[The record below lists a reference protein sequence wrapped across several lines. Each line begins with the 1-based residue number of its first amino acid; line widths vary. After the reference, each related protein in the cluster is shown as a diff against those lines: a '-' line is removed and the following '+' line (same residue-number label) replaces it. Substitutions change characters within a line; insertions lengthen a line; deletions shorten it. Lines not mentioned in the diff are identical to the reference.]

1 MKPKC
6 PASLVWV
13 FCIFSTLPLGAQTL
27 GDPFWKQALG
37 GSVIGLPSVQGGSVV
52 VVCDGGNLKAY
63 TRTGRFLWNYYARGR
78 LRPFVTRSREGV
90 SYIGRT
96 TGALIAVSRTGR
108 ELWRANLGAPLI
120 GPVLKGWDGRIF
132 AATEKSVFCYTA
144 AGILLW
150 YKRLD
155 QSIVIA
161 PQADQQG
168 GLILVLANANLLQI
182 DGFGKTRSLS
192 LPEVP
197 RVIVP
202 LGGINP
208 ESGNELH
215 AIQIPLL
222 ILFKNGEIAGYG
234 GDYPSFPMLPD
245 QPIAAVSR
253 DDQVGITLR
262 NGQVLLLSLHE
273 GNILWIEDSIPH
285 DLEAARKSEESEE
298 IEEIEENEESK
309 EIETI
314 AEPGVLEEALMLYDE
329 RGLCILSQTG
339 AAGFTQAGQRIW
351 FIRIIGASALPNFS
365 DEGLLYSGGNDW
377 ILYAYHLKNQDRSQ
391 PQSVYGP
398 LPEGKYGIG
407 DFVPSRPS
415 SYTQISEA
423 GVRST
428 LAFITTALK
437 EGRVGE
443 REQEFTTYLMEVVSS
458 VRSNFK
464 SSLIHPPVDFRL
476 RSEAVQL
483 LAWLGSAET
492 IPFLAAQF
500 SREPEPVVQASIA
513 EAIGRIGVDPEGLAL
528 KAFSRR
534 ILPPAQIT
542 DEQVLEAIAAA
553 VGALCRFSGPPL
565 SQAGIPLLVSLASY
579 EKPLLV
585 RKQAL
590 QQIFSLQ

>member
-1 MKPKC
+1 
-6 PASLVWV
+6 
-13 FCIFSTLPLGAQTL
+13 
-27 GDPFWKQALG
+27 
-37 GSVIGLPSVQGGSVV
+37 VQGGSVV

-96 TGALIAVSRTGR
+96 TGVLIAVSRTGR

-144 AGILLW
+144 AGTLLW

-155 QSIVIA
+155 QSIVIS
-161 PQADQQG
+161 PLADQQG
-168 GLILVLANANLLQI
+168 GLLLVLANAQLLQI

-192 LPEVP
+192 IPEVP
-197 RVIVP
+197 AVIVP
-202 LGGINP
+202 LGGTPLHNQG
-208 ESGNELH
+208 SGKELQ
-215 AIQIPLL
+215 AIHIPLL
-222 ILFKNGEIAGYG
+222 ILFKNGEIYGYG
-234 GDYPSFPMLPD
+234 GDYPSFPLLPD
-245 QPIAAVSR
+245 QPVAAVSR

-262 NGQVLLLSLHE
+262 NGQVLLLSLYE
-273 GNILWIEDSIPH
+273 GNILWSAESIPNN
-285 DLEAARKSEESEE
+285 LEAAKKSEE
-298 IEEIEENEESK
+298 IAENAE

-314 AEPGVLEEALMLYDE
+314 AEIEDIEEALMLYDE
-329 RGLCILSQTG
+329 RGIYMLSQAG
-339 AAGFTQAGQRIW
+339 AAGFTQTGQRMW

-377 ILYAYHLKNQDRSQ
+377 VLYAYRLENQDLSQ
-391 PQSVYGP
+391 PQSSYGP
-398 LPEGKYGIG
+398 LPEGNYGIG
-407 DFVPSRPS
+407 AFVPSYSS
-415 SYTQISEA
+415 SYTQVSEA
-423 GVRST
+423 GVRSS
-428 LAFITTALK
+428 LALITTALK

-443 REQEFTTYLMEVVSS
+443 QEQEFTTYLMEVVGS

-464 SSLIHPPVDFRL
+464 RSLTHPPIDFRL
-476 RSEAVQL
+476 RSEAVRL
-483 LAWLGSAET
+483 LAWLGSAES

-500 SREPEPVVQASIA
+500 SREPEPLVQVAIA

-528 KAFSRR
+528 KAFSQR
-534 ILPPAQIT
+534 ILPLAQIT
-542 DEQVLEAIAAA
+542 DEQVLAAIAAA
-553 VGALCRFSGPPL
+553 VGALCRFSGPLL
-565 SQAGIPLLVSLASY
+565 SQTGIPLLVTLASY
-579 EKPLLV
+579 EKPPLV

>member
-6 PASLVWV
+6 PASWVWV

-37 GSVIGLPSVQGGSVV
+37 GSVIGVPSVQGGSVV

-96 TGALIAVSRTGR
+96 TGVLIAVSRTGR

-132 AATEKSVFCYTA
+132 AATEKSVSCYTA

-155 QSIVIA
+155 QPIVIA

-168 GLILVLANANLLQI
+168 GLVLVLANANLLQI

-197 RVIVP
+197 AVIVP
-202 LGGINP
+202 LGGMP
-208 ESGNELH
+208 LHTQESGKEPP

-222 ILFKNGEIAGYG
+222 ILFKNGEISGYG
-234 GDYPSFPMLPD
+234 GDYPSFPILPD
-245 QPIAAVSR
+245 QPVAAVSR

-262 NGQVLLLSLHE
+262 NGQVLLLSLYE
-273 GNILWIEDSIPH
+273 GHILWIADSIPH
-285 DLEAARKSEESEE
+285 DLEAAKKS
-298 IEEIEENEESK
+298 EENEEI
-309 EIETI
+309 ENIETS
-314 AEPGVLEEALMLYDE
+314 AERGVLEEALMLYDE

-377 ILYAYHLKNQDRSQ
+377 ILYAYHLENQDRSQ
-391 PQSVYGP
+391 PQPIYGP
-398 LPEGKYGIG
+398 LPEGTYGIG
-407 DFVPSRPS
+407 AFVPSIPS

-423 GVRST
+423 GIRST

-464 SSLIHPPVDFRL
+464 RSLVHPPVDFRL